1 MSGCRNDISS
11 SLAGVGFSMTCF
23 CLQFLYNGV
32 CVCVC
37 VCDHVIVPQSVC
49 VCVTVLLF
57 LRGVDDLLPI
67 LSYVIVRSGLP
78 QLVSEAAIMEEF
90 IGEG

>member
-1 MSGCRNDISS
+1 MMCTLLCS
-11 SLAGVGFSMTCF
+11 
-23 CLQFLYNGV
+23 V

-37 VCDHVIVPQSVC
+37 VCVC
-49 VCVTVLLF
+49 VVWVWVCVCVGVGVCVTVLLF